1 MRTVPALVSDRTIR
15 DTVAAALTAL
25 ISGPLMHFSGTSR
38 FKPIRLLGSG
48 GMGSVYLVY
57 DKQLDTKV
65 ALKTLNVSGGLDIYR
80 FKREFRSLADL
91 RHANLVKLYELFS
104 EGELWFFTME
114 YVVGVPFDR
123 YLLAQPSSSPNVDR
137 MVKTVQ
143 QLCAGVHAVHEAGCI
158 HRDLKPSNV
167 LVTEDGR
174 VVILDFGLAKNV
186 NSQSLSGDGIFGT
199 PAYMAPEQALEQP
212 CLPAADWYSVGTMIY
227 AALTGHCP
235 FEGALIEVLLRKQA
249 EDPPAPKQIN
259 PLVDHRLSDL
269 CMRLIHRDPAQRPTG
284 ADILVHLGVV
294 LDKRALI
301 QTGGYLSV
309 GAPTKSVLGREAEF
323 RALEHAYSDVCK
335 GSLAAIMVQGTS
347 GIGKTSLV
355 ESFIEHRLPTS
366 PASLVPLVL
375 RGRCHEREALP
386 FKAFDSVVDSLT
398 HYLTKLGDEDL
409 SYVLP
414 DGILH
419 LSEIFPVLRRLKLT
433 THERYSVPPLRDAKE
448 LRNQAFDAFRDLLV
462 RMARL
467 RPLVIFIDD
476 LQWADLDS
484 FALLRALM
492 RQPGAPTL
500 LLILNCRPL
509 TDGNLGVAKS
519 LLREVEAQ
527 PGVEVIG
534 LGPLSNDNIR
544 TLADDLIDRDHIV
557 PAIRQHIAETIVG
570 EARGNPFFVVEL
582 VQHFLGMVL
591 PDGGLA
597 APPDGND
604 FHLDGMILKRVGAL
618 PEESQRLLEIIAMAG
633 DPLPQQTLA
642 GAIGVPFGS
651 EAWERGISALV
662 EGRLV
667 SRRGRRGEDTVVTY
681 HDRIREAVVRHLD
694 QAALRRLHRQLAE
707 AVEQWDHER
716 TDRLAR
722 YWLSADDNGRA
733 KRYANDAA
741 DEARTKLAFDRAAD
755 FYETAVALESDD
767 KSKIELLSALG
778 DCRASSGNAGLA
790 AEAYERA
797 AAMSDSTQSLQLH
810 HLAAE
815 QLLRGGQIAQGLEV
829 LKDVLKQ
836 AGLRLAPGP
845 RRAFFSVAGRLLW
858 LRLRG
863 TNFVERPAE
872 SISDKNR
879 RLLDVLWS
887 VNIGLGVVD
896 ILHADDFLLRFLML
910 ALKTGDIHR
919 VSQGLSMLAGQIA
932 AIGRSH
938 FGFSRQLLSKAE
950 VLARRS
956 GDPHAIG
963 LTKMCKGVVHYFS
976 GEWEAARNELTAVE
990 QYFLSHCHGVSWEIA
1005 TTRIFASYSLRMAG
1019 RLRELCERFTADADR
1034 IGDRYLA
1041 ANLRTYQSIVWL
1053 IRDDL
1058 PRARKDIEGI
1068 LDAWPGDRYQW
1079 QHFTHLFARC
1089 EQALYAGQPEVAF
1102 GAIAAEDARI
1112 RRSAMLKINAIRLE
1126 YAWVWARIALAMAE
1140 GASQSERPRLLRKAL
1155 RNVRFLRKADHQTG
1169 VAMGAAIEA
1178 GVHWLSPGSD
1188 RDAGLAALERAVA
1201 TAEAAGAHLLAESG
1215 RRWLGEIVGGQR
1227 GEELRA
1233 RSNTWMAEQGVQNP
1247 ARLASMIV
1255 PGFQRV

>member
-1 MRTVPALVSDRTIR
+1 
-15 DTVAAALTAL
+15 
-25 ISGPLMHFSGTSR
+25 
-38 FKPIRLLGSG
+38 
-48 GMGSVYLVY
+48 MGIVYLVY

-65 ALKTLNVSGGLDIYR
+65 ALKTLSASGGLDLYR

-91 RHANLVKLYELFS
+91 RHTNLVKLHELVS
-104 EGELWFFTME
+104 EGDLWFFTME

-123 YLLAQPSSSPNVDR
+123 YLLAQPFLPANSDR
-137 MVKTVQ
+137 LVQTIQ

-167 LVTEDGR
+167 LVTEEGR
-174 VVILDFGLAKNV
+174 VVILDFGLAKNA
-186 NSQSLSGDGIFGT
+186 NSESLSGDGIFGT

-212 CLPAADWYSVGTMIY
+212 CLPAADWYAVGAMIY
-227 AALTGHCP
+227 TALTGHCP
-235 FEGALIEVLLRKQA
+235 FEGALIEVLLKKQA

-259 PLVDHRLSDL
+259 PLADERMSEL
-269 CMRLIHRDPAQRPTG
+269 CMKLIQRDPAQRPTG
-284 ADILVHLGVV
+284 AETLAHLGVV
-294 LDKRALI
+294 LGKGALT
-301 QTGGYLSV
+301 QTGRYLAV
-309 GAPTKSVLGREAEF
+309 GAAAKSVLGREAELQVLA
-323 RALEHAYSDVCK
+323 RAYAEMCK
-335 GSLAAIMVQGTS
+335 GNLSVIMVQGTS

-355 ESFIEHRLPTS
+355 ESFIEHRLPAS
-366 PASLVPLVL
+366 PESSVPLVL

-398 HYLTKLGDEDL
+398 HHLAKLGDDDL

-419 LSEIFPVLRRLKLT
+419 LAEIFPVLRRLKLIA
-433 THERYSVPPLRDAKE
+433 HERYALPPLRDAKE
-448 LRNQAFDAFRDLLV
+448 LRNQAFGAFRDLLV

-467 RPLVIFIDD
+467 RPLVVFIDD

-484 FALLRALM
+484 FALLRALI
-492 RQPGAPTL
+492 RQPGAPAL
-500 LLILNCRPL
+500 LLVLNCRSL
-509 TDGNLGVAKS
+509 TDGNLGIAKS

-527 PGVEVIG
+527 PGVEVIN
-534 LGPLSNDNIR
+534 LGPLSNDDIR
-544 TLADDLIDRDHIV
+544 ALADDLVDRDHVV
-557 PAIRQHIAETIVG
+557 PTLRRHIAETIVG

-582 VQHFLGMVL
+582 VQHFVGMVL

-597 APPDGND
+597 APPDGSD
-604 FHLDGMILKRVGAL
+604 FHLDAMILKRVGAL

-642 GAIGVPFGS
+642 GAIGVAFGS

-662 EGRLV
+662 AERLV
-667 SRRGRRGEDTVVTY
+667 SRRGRQGEDTVVTY

-694 QAALRRLHRQLAE
+694 EATVRKLHRQLAE
-707 AVEQWDHER
+707 AVEQWDHDR

-722 YWLSADDNGRA
+722 YWFSADDHERA
-733 KRYANDAA
+733 KRYANNAA
-741 DEARTKLAFDRAAD
+741 DEARTKLAFDRAAE
-755 FYETAVALESDD
+755 FYETAVALESED
-767 KSKIELLSALG
+767 KARIDLLAALG

-797 AAMSDSTQSLQLH
+797 AAMSDSTQSVRLH

-872 SISDKNR
+872 SISAKNR
-879 RLLDVLWS
+879 RLLDILWS

-932 AIGRSH
+932 AIGKSH

-956 GDPHAIG
+956 ADPHAIG

-976 GEWEAARNELTAVE
+976 GEWEAARIELTAVE

-1019 RLRELCERFTADADR
+1019 RLCELCERFDRYTADADR

-1041 ANLRTYQSIVWL
+1041 TNLRTYQSIVWL

-1089 EQALYAGQPEVAF
+1089 EQSLYAGQPEVAF
-1102 GAIAAEDARI
+1102 GAIAAEDAKI

-1126 YAWVWARIALAMAE
+1126 YAWIWARIALAMAE
-1140 GASQSERPRLLRKAL
+1140 GSSGAERSPFFSKAL
-1155 RNVRFLRKADHQTG
+1155 QSVQFLRKADHQTG

-1178 GVHWLSPGSD
+1178 GVHWLTPGAD
-1188 RDAGLAALERAVA
+1188 RAGLAALERSVA

-1247 ARLASMIV
+1247 ARLAAMIV
-1255 PGFQRV
+1255 PGFQTRD

>member
-1 MRTVPALVSDRTIR
+1 
-15 DTVAAALTAL
+15 
-25 ISGPLMHFSGTSR
+25 
-38 FKPIRLLGSG
+38 
-48 GMGSVYLVY
+48 MGSVYLVY

-65 ALKTLNVSGGLDIYR
+65 ALKTLNLSGGLDLYR

-91 RHANLVKLYELFS
+91 RHANLVKLHELVS

-114 YVVGVPFDR
+114 YVVGVHFDR
-123 YLLAQPSSSPNVDR
+123 YLLAQPSSAPNLER
-137 MVKTVQ
+137 TVKTVQ

-167 LVTEDGR
+167 LVTDEGR
-174 VVILDFGLAKNV
+174 VVILDFGLAKNA

-199 PAYMAPEQALEQP
+199 PAYMAPEQAMEQP
-212 CLPAADWYSVGTMIY
+212 CLPAADWYAVGTMIY
-227 AALTGHCP
+227 TALTGHCP

-249 EDPPAPKQIN
+249 EDPPAPKEIN
-259 PLVDHRLSDL
+259 RSVDHGMSDL
-269 CMRLIHRDPAQRPTG
+269 CMKLIQRDPGQRPTG
-284 ADILVHLGVV
+284 EEILAHLGIV
-294 LDKRALI
+294 LGERALT
-301 QTGGYLSV
+301 QTGRTPAV
-309 GAPTKSVLGREAEF
+309 GTPVRSVLGREAELHVLA
-323 RALEHAYSDVCK
+323 RAYADMCK
-335 GSLAAIMVQGTS
+335 GSLAVIMVQGTS
-347 GIGKTSLV
+347 GIGKTCLI
-355 ESFIEHRLPTS
+355 ESFIEDRLLASSTS
-366 PASLVPLVL
+366 SVPLVL

-398 HYLTKLGDEDL
+398 HHLAKLGDDDL

-433 THERYSVPPLRDAKE
+433 QHERYAVPPLRDAKE
-448 LRNQAFDAFRDLLV
+448 LRNQAFTAFRDLLV

-492 RQPGAPTL
+492 RQPGAPAL
-500 LLILNCRPL
+500 LLILNCRAL
-509 TDGNLGVAKS
+509 TDGNLGIAKS

-527 PGVEVIG
+527 PGVEVIT
-534 LGPLSNDNIR
+534 LGPMSNDNIR
-544 TLADDLIDRDHIV
+544 TLADDLIDRDHVV
-557 PAIRQHIAETIVG
+557 PALRQHIAETIVG

-582 VQHFLGMVL
+582 VRHFLGMVL

-597 APPDGND
+597 SPPDGSD
-604 FHLDGMILKRVGAL
+604 FHLDAMILKRVGAL

-662 EGRLV
+662 EERLV
-667 SRRGRRGEDTVVTY
+667 SRQGRQGEDTVVTY

-694 QAALRRLHRQLAE
+694 EVTVRKLHRKLAE

-722 YWLSADDNGRA
+722 YWLSADDDERA
-733 KRYANDAA
+733 KRYAHNAA
-741 DEARTKLAFDRAAD
+741 EEARTKLAFDRAAE

-767 KSKIELLSALG
+767 MAKIGLLTALG

-797 AAMSDSTQSLQLH
+797 AAMSDSTQSVRLH

-836 AGLRLAPGP
+836 AGLRLAKGP
-845 RRAFFSVAGRLLW
+845 RRAFLSVAGRLLW

-938 FGFSRQLLSKAE
+938 FAFSRRLLSKAE

-956 GDPHAIG
+956 SDPHAIG
-963 LTKMCKGVVHYFS
+963 LTQMCRGVVHYFS
-976 GEWEAARNELTAVE
+976 GEWEAARTELTAVE

-1005 TTRIFASYSLRMAG
+1005 TTRVFASYSLRMAG
-1019 RLRELCERFTADADR
+1019 RLRELCERFDRYTADADR

-1041 ANLRTYQSIVWL
+1041 TNLRTYHSIVWL

-1079 QHFTHLFARC
+1079 QHFTHLFARG
-1089 EQALYAGQPEVAF
+1089 EQALYAGQPEVAYQ
-1102 GAIAAEDARI
+1102 AILAEDARI
-1112 RRSAMLKINAIRLE
+1112 RHSAMLKINGIRLE
-1126 YAWVWARIALAMAE
+1126 YAWLWARIALAMAE
-1140 GASQSERPRLLRKAL
+1140 GASEAERQPFLRKAL
-1155 RNVRFLRKADHQTG
+1155 QSVRFLRNADHQTG

-1178 GVHWLSPGSD
+1178 GVHWLSPGAEHR
-1188 RDAGLAALERAVA
+1188 RDGLAALERAIA
-1201 TAEAAGAHLLAESG
+1201 TAEAAGANLLVESG

-1227 GEELRA
+1227 GEELLVRA
-1233 RSNTWMAEQGVQNP
+1233 NGWMAEQGVQNP
-1247 ARLASMIV
+1247 ARLAAMIV
-1255 PGFQRV
+1255 PGFQRI